1 MNFKEAKYTILWYYI
16 PYSTNTVVIPDIS
29 ACMLAR
35 RYQKGQLTTLNRR
48 RTDNT
53 MAKRKGTNNDLQN
66 TTQKTKDRTGR
77 TPLKPGD
84 ELRRS
89 EWVSNSCSTMNTYYA
104 TLVTNPVLRHK

>member
-35 RYQKGQLTTLNRR
+35 RYQNGQSKTLNRR

-53 MAKRKGTNNDLQN
+53 MTKRKMIKGQ
-66 TTQKTKDRTGR
+66 TTIHKTPQRKQKIGQHE
-77 TPLKPGD
+77 P
-84 ELRRS
+84 
-89 EWVSNSCSTMNTYYA
+89 
-104 TLVTNPVLRHK
+104 H